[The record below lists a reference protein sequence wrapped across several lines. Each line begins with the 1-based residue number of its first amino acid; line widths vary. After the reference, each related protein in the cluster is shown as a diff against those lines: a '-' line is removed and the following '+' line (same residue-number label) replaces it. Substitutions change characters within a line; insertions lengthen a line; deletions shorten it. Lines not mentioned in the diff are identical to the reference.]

1 MQYFCGIKEFSRDLP
16 FAPSLMVTFRK
27 RFSDDILREIN
38 EMLFSPKP
46 AAGNDDADNDRPNS
60 GTLIMDISTVLCGI
74 TINYRQS
81 RKRSL
86 VRYKSCTNSK
96 NI

>member
-1 MQYFCGIKEFSRDLP
+1 
-16 FAPSLMVTFRK
+16 
-27 RFSDDILREIN
+27 
-38 EMLFSPKP
+38 
-46 AAGNDDADNDRPNS
+46 
-60 GTLIMDISTVLCGI
+60 LIMDISTVLCGI